1 MKEIISLTRLFI
13 NESLGVSLFF
23 YNQKYNKKA
32 FYKQLFTLIIVPV
45 ALIPAFFMYVSVMTA
60 TYIGLSM
67 INQSTVFLSIGYILA
82 TVLIIVFG
90 VMYILSEFYFS
101 DNMEELIPLPISQ
114 RKLIVAKFF
123 SILVFE
129 YIFAGLIFIPILIIY
144 GVGQGMGP
152 LYVLLS
158 VFVFLTIPVLPL
170 SLVTGVIMLIMQ
182 SASLKGRKDMLQIV
196 FVFLGI
202 AVIFGVQ
209 IWFTSQLGNG
219 DEVDF
224 QLLMNMMLT
233 SNEGF
238 LNVIGY
244 VMPTSFLMAWA
255 LNKITLM
262 SVVWVGALLA
272 ITFLSGALMVA
283 IGERVYIKSIVSG
296 KMIKKGKQLNSAQRS
311 KALGKKS
318 HRAMA
323 VFTMDLRLLLRTP
336 VYFFNN
342 VSVVIIA
349 PLCVLLSF
357 YFIEI
362 PPEDLQGMQDFF
374 REMPI
379 LINYLLI
386 AFFIFFGGTSATTA
400 TTFSREGKASW
411 LTRMIPVTASDQ
423 IVGRTGV
430 ALLIQSLGIVF
441 TIIAIQFFFPLALST
456 LVLTVIL
463 GIMGSLP
470 ILLFGLFM
478 DMNRPLLNWDN
489 PQKAIKNNM
498 NVVITLFV
506 GMAYTGLLVGV
517 CGLLGYFV
525 NPFLGYGLF
534 MLISF
539 GISIVFYK
547 VISNRLEV
555 EFLNFES

>member
-1 MKEIISLTRLFI
+1 MKEVVNLTKLFI
-13 NESLGVSLFF
+13 NESLGFSLFF
-23 YNQKYNKKA
+23 YNQKFNKKE

-45 ALIPAFFMYVSVMTA
+45 ALIPAFFMYVSLMSA
-60 TYIGLSM
+60 TYFGLTM
-67 INQSTVFLSIGYILA
+67 INQTSVFLSIGYIMA

-101 DNMEELIPLPISQ
+101 DNIEELIPLPISQ
-114 RKLIVAKFF
+114 RKLIVAKFL

-129 YIFAGLIFIPILIIY
+129 YIFAAFIFGPILIIY
-144 GVGQGMGP
+144 GVGQGMGL

-158 VFVFLTIPVLPL
+158 FLVFLTIPVLPL
-170 SLVTGVIMLIMQ
+170 ALMTALIMLMMQ

-196 FVFLGI
+196 FVFIGLV
-202 AVIFGVQ
+202 VIFGVQ
-209 IWFTSQLGNG
+209 FWFTGQLGNG
-219 DEVDF
+219 DEMDF
-224 QLLMNMMLT
+224 QQLMNTMLT
-233 SNEGF
+233 NNEGI
-238 LNVIGY
+238 LNIIGY
-244 VMPTSFLMAWA
+244 VMPSSFLMAWA

-262 SVVWVGALLA
+262 SFVWVGALMG
-272 ITFLSGALMVA
+272 ITLLSGALMVA

-296 KMIKKGKQLNSAQRS
+296 KTMKKGKQLSGAERS
-311 KALGKKS
+311 KVLAKKS
-318 HRAMA
+318 HGAMA

-349 PLCVLLSF
+349 PLCILLSVS
-357 YFIEI
+357 FIEI
-362 PPEDLQGMQDFF
+362 PPEDLQGMQEFF

-411 LTRMIPVTASDQ
+411 LTRMIPVTARDQ
-423 IVGRTGV
+423 IMGRTGV
-430 ALLIQSLGIVF
+430 AMLIQSLGIVF
-441 TIIAIQFFFPLALST
+441 TIIASQLIFPLNLST
-456 LVLTVIL
+456 LLLTVVL
-463 GIMGSLP
+463 GILGSLP

-506 GMAYTGLLVGV
+506 GMAYTGLLIGI

-525 NPFLGYGLF
+525 NPLLGYGLF
-534 MLISF
+534 MLISI
-539 GISIVFYK
+539 GISVVFYR
-547 VISNRLEV
+547 VISNRLET
-555 EFLNFES
+555 EFLNFE

>member
-1 MKEIISLTRLFI
+1 MKELISLTELFI
-13 NESLGVSLFF
+13 NESLGFSQFF
-23 YNQKYNKKA
+23 YNQKFNKKE

-45 ALIPAFFMYVSVMTA
+45 ALIPAFFMYVSLMSA
-60 TYIGLSM
+60 TYFGLTM
-67 INQSTVFLSIGYILA
+67 INQTSVFLSIGYIMA

-101 DNMEELIPLPISQ
+101 DNMEELIPLPISP
-114 RKLIVAKFF
+114 RKLIVAKFL

-129 YIFAGLIFIPILIIY
+129 YIFAGFVFLPVLIIY
-144 GVGQGMGP
+144 GIGQGMGL
-152 LYVLLS
+152 LYGLLS
-158 VFVFLTIPVLPL
+158 FLVFLTIPVLPL
-170 SLVTGVIMLIMQ
+170 SLMTALIMLLMQ
-182 SASLKGRKDMLQIV
+182 SASLKGRKDMLQMV
-196 FVFLGI
+196 FVFVGV
-202 AVIFGVQ
+202 AAIFGVQ
-209 IWFTSQLGNG
+209 FWFTSQLGSS

-224 QLLMNMMLT
+224 QLLMNTMLT
-233 SNEGF
+233 NNESF
-238 LNVIGY
+238 LNIVGY
-244 VMPTSFLMAWA
+244 FMPSSFLMAWA

-262 SVVWVGALLA
+262 SFIWVGALLG
-272 ITFLSGALMVA
+272 ITVLSGALMVA
-283 IGERVYIKSIVSG
+283 IGERVYLKSIVSG
-296 KMIKKGKQLNSAQRS
+296 KTMKKGKRLSGAQRS

-318 HRAMA
+318 HGAMA

-349 PLCVLLSF
+349 PLCILLSF
-357 YFIEI
+357 SFIEI
-362 PPEDLQGMQDFF
+362 PPEDLQGMWDFF
-374 REMPI
+374 REMPL

-411 LTRMIPVTASDQ
+411 LTRMIPVTARDQ

-430 ALLIQSLGIVF
+430 AMMIQGLGIVF
-441 TIIAIQFFFPLALST
+441 TIIAVQFIFPLSLPT
-456 LVLTVIL
+456 LLLTVIL
-463 GIMGSLP
+463 GMLGSLP

-489 PQKAIKNNM
+489 SQKAIKNNM

-506 GMAYTGLLVGV
+506 GMAYTGLLIGIS
-517 CGLLGYFV
+517 GLLGYFV
-525 NPFLGYGLF
+525 NSLLGYGLF
-534 MLISF
+534 ILISA
-539 GISIVFYK
+539 GISVIFYK

-555 EFLNFES
+555 EFLNFEA